1 MSGGV
6 AEIIVV
12 TVCLKILVCWFVV
25 VCVCVWGWGGWGG
38 RILASVM
45 LVLSDFCQSTLTFHH
60 IH

>member
-25 VCVCVWGWGGWGG
+25 VCVCVWGGGGG
-38 RILASVM
+38 EDLGFSNVGP
-45 LVLSDFCQSTLTFHH
+45 V
-60 IH
+60 